1 MRSQVDAKFP
11 KIGTCLVHHMSQ
23 VDHKSSAKVLHQ
35 QKHFNAKVNVFKQKK
50 DNKALLTV

>member
-1 MRSQVDAKFP
+1 MQNFQRSA
-11 KIGTCLVHHMSQ
+11 LVRHMSQ
-23 VDHKSSAKVLHQ
+23 VDHKSSTKVLHQ